1 MRREGK
7 IEVKLRVG
15 QRADEGESMGDARML
30 GRCRDGRRAASLD
43 WGGGSGGE
51 RGAPRRGVLRRR
63 PPWQRTRWRRRL
75 SVLRKR
81 DYYTKTIQRLSTIC
95 TKELYED
102 NNIHWRL
109 RWLSLDL
116 SGSGC
121 WHPRS
126 TSPSGGAI
134 PPAPAVPAVSSARA
148 FLFLRRPCE
157 PLANLRRR
165 ARRASASACPSAWV
179 ARPAAPTPW
188 PPPPRRAA
196 AGGAS
201 CACSS
206 RSGS

>member
-1 MRREGK
+1 MTREWCEKYGDHGTVSVPTGATRCSPTSGSLINSLTSGK
-7 IEVKLRVG
+7 RKLTVG

-121 WHPRS
+121 W
-126 TSPSGGAI
+126 
-134 PPAPAVPAVSSARA
+134 APAQHLTFGGRY
-148 FLFLRRPCE
+148 RPRQQSQQS
-157 PLANLRRR
+157 RRR
-165 ARRASASACPSAWV
+165 APFSSS
-179 ARPAAPTPW
+179 AAP
-188 PPPPRRAA
+188 ANL
-196 AGGAS
+196 
-201 CACSS
+201 
-206 RSGS
+206 